1 MPKCTVP
8 YVCQNNQMLMDLV
21 MYVTREGPPL
31 PNDRGFGAYG
41 GVAVPY
47 GDSFVYVGGSTID
60 ANSADL
66 YRCDKLLP
74 SRFPESSLALLK
86 IPNFVYHLENV
97 NLLLQV

>member
-1 MPKCTVP
+1 
-8 YVCQNNQMLMDLV
+8 MLMDLT

-66 YRCDKLLP
+66 YR
-74 SRFPESSLALLK
+74 
-86 IPNFVYHLENV
+86 
-97 NLLLQV
+97 

>member
-1 MPKCTVP
+1 MKPQVL
-8 YVCQNNQMLMDLV
+8 CQWSVIFNAPNV
-21 MYVTREGPPL
+21 SREGPPL

-66 YRCDKLLP
+66 YR
-74 SRFPESSLALLK
+74 
-86 IPNFVYHLENV
+86 
-97 NLLLQV
+97 

>member
-1 MPKCTVP
+1 MKPNV
-8 YVCQNNQMLMDLV
+8 YVCQNNQMLMDLT

-74 SRFPESSLALLK
+74 SRFPEFSLALL
-86 IPNFVYHLENV
+86 IILYSVFESFEDNTAQE
-97 NLLLQV
+97 